1 MRSCIS
7 ELFHPTRSSSAVIQ
21 ITFHKLLES
30 SLCLRHEAPMAWWWA
45 GMEVKGKPSK
55 SKYVPVTSDEPESFA
70 VLRSTAAIT
79 DSTTTMG
86 KKLGQQLC
94 VILLRLYTH
103 PQQFNLLTHKCKL
116 KELSGLKMTMVHR
129 WSRRWN
135 LLSSVLAEA
144 HAIAK

>member
-7 ELFHPTRSSSAVIQ
+7 ELFRPTRSSSAVIQ
-21 ITFHKLLES
+21 ITFHKLLEP

-55 SKYVPVTSDEPESFA
+55 PKYVPVTSDEPKCFA
-70 VLRSTAAIT
+70 VLWSAAAIT
-79 DSTTTMG
+79 DSNGEETGSTT
-86 KKLGQQLC
+86 
-94 VILLRLYTH
+94 LRHPSETIDT

-116 KELSGLKMTMVHR
+116 KKLSGLKMTMVHR
-129 WSRRWN
+129 WSRCWN